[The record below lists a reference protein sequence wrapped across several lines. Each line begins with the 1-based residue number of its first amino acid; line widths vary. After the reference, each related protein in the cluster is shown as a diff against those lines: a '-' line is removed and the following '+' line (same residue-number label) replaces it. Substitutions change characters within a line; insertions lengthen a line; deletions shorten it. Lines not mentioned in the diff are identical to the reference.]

1 MNLTFRKFSAQD
13 TDDVYRLL
21 NDTSIRR
28 HLPLANTAGTF
39 SVEFVKQWIAQ
50 SLSHWQKHEY
60 GTWRIAHDSDFIGWG
75 GCQVLDNEREFV
87 LVVHRQAMGAGVS
100 LIRRVLEHA
109 LREFGE
115 GSMVVVLPVSRPKS
129 RLLRRVGFTEQQ
141 HVNIHGCDFVK
152 YRHPCLS
159 LNSLT

>member
-1 MNLTFRKFSAQD
+1 MNLTFRKFSNQD
-13 TDDVYRLL
+13 TDDVNRLL

-28 HLPLANTAGTF
+28 HLPLARSAGTF
-39 SVEFVKQWIAQ
+39 SAEFVQQWIVQ
-50 SLSHWQKHEY
+50 SVSHWQQHGY
-60 GTWRIAHDSDFIGWG
+60 GTWRIERDNAFIGWG
-75 GCQVLDNEREFV
+75 GCQALDSEREFV

-129 RLLRRVGFTEQQ
+129 RLLRRVGYTEQQ
-141 HVNIHGCDFVK
+141 HVKIHGCDFVK

-159 LNSLT
+159 LDSLI